1 MFCFIQRW
9 RIDRALDEGT
19 ELDARARRHVAECD
33 GCRLH
38 RRTQEKLVALLNH
51 PQPAP
56 EAPPFLRANVMN
68 TIRAEA
74 NAAVTT
80 QWLPPVWVPVAACAA
95 LAFFLIP
102 ENTPQPPAPTALHS
116 QPQPVAQA
124 PVKMPVVELPAVNI
138 AKTLE
143 QVQDTLTS
151 PYTKEI
157 ESLQND
163 LKAAGGY
170 MGKLFNLKIAS
181 LE

>member
-33 GCRLH
+33 GCRSH
-38 RRTQEKLVALLNH
+38 RRMQEKLVALLNH

-68 TIRAEA
+68 AIRAEA
-74 NAAVTT
+74 AVHAGHS
-80 QWLPPVWVPVAACAA
+80 WLPPVWVPIAACAA
-95 LAFFLIP
+95 LAFYLIP
-102 ENTPQPPAPTALHS
+102 GNTPQSPAPTALHS

-124 PVKMPVVELPAVNI
+124 PVKMPVVELPAVNM

-143 QVQDTLTS
+143 QVQDTLAS

-181 LE
+181 ME